1 MLEGLVIVIVL
12 FAATAFWM
20 LDKERRRAIDRE
32 RELLAAVLSK
42 NIDQYIAAIDN
53 MKKQP
58 KDKLAEMKLENE
70 LALTAAQLEQ
80 GQGVPVN

>member
-42 NIDQYIAAIDN
+42 NIDQYITAIDN
-53 MKKQP
+53 LKKQP

-70 LALTAAQLEQ
+70 LAVAAAKLDQDA
-80 GQGVPVN
+80 GVPVR